1 MSPSAT
7 AQLRQL
13 EKIKTHFGEGLAER
27 KLNRLKVLEKSRL
40 ASAAAILRLHEI
52 LCFIRA
58 YPDNAEILIQVK
70 SMLDQFA
77 LRPDLKRY
85 RHALVNTGI
94 AGTVIEFSFFADSA
108 MWLARN
114 WGSQLKINWQ
124 TFDNT
129 DKLEAL
135 LPMLAVYS
143 ETPALDEM
151 SLEVQTWIKTLKRAD
166 ETDAEFFLSRMEQ
179 ADLGQTR
186 ELLMDGLDLPLQLLP
201 GDKTPA
207 RTREH
212 YRAATLSFQTAPLIR
227 NRPDMPQDGMRPP
240 LSVRDV
246 NPREGRQLI
255 DLARS
260 CMATRSRDLD
270 AIAYGDPR
278 DVRIVDCGGGLQ
290 LIWNGVIPER
300 RLMFE
305 TLYGFVVLNNGVP
318 LGYGAA
324 TCLFNSCEFAFTI
337 FDTFRSGETAHV
349 YGWAIANVHHLFA
362 ADTFMKDP
370 YQLGQ
375 DNDDALASG
384 AWWFYQKLG
393 YRPRKKSFLQLM
405 RRELKT
411 MKQRPSHRSSLTTL
425 KTLASENAYLH
436 LGQQRDDILG
446 ELPLANVSLQ
456 VTHYLARNFGADR
469 KRAEHTCSK
478 QAAQRLGLK
487 TMKSFSSDERLMWRR
502 WSPLVMI
509 IPNLEQ
515 WPVADRRA
523 LVSLIR
529 AKGGRRESEYTQRFD
544 AHKRLQKALIQLS
557 KS

>member
-1 MSPSAT
+1 MSASAT

-13 EKIKTHFGEGLAER
+13 EKIKTHFDEGLAEQ
-27 KLNRLKVLEKSRL
+27 KLIRLKVLEKSRL
-40 ASAAAILRLHEI
+40 ASAAGVLRLHET
-52 LCFIRA
+52 LCFMRA
-58 YPDNAEILIQVK
+58 YPDNAEVFHQVK
-70 SMLDQFA
+70 GMLARFA
-77 LRPDLKRY
+77 ARQDLKRH
-85 RHALVNTGI
+85 RHALVNSGI
-94 AGTVIEFSFFADSA
+94 SGTVIEFSFFADSA

-114 WGSQLKINWQ
+114 WGSQLNVDWE
-124 TFDNT
+124 TFENT

-135 LPMLAVYS
+135 LPMLVVYP

-151 SLEVQTWIKTLKRAD
+151 PFEVQAWIKVLKHAD
-166 ETDAEFFLSRMEQ
+166 ETDAGFFLSRMEQ

-186 ELLMDGLDLPLQLLP
+186 EMLLDGLDLPLQLLP

-212 YRAATLSFQTAPLIR
+212 YRDSALSFQTGPL
-227 NRPDMPQDGMRPP
+227 NRSRPNMPQDGMRPP
-240 LSVRDV
+240 LAVHDL

-260 CMATRSRDLD
+260 CMATRSRDID
-270 AIAYGDPR
+270 AIAYGDAR
-278 DVRIVDCGGGLQ
+278 DVRIVDCGNGLQ
-290 LIWNGVIPER
+290 LMWNGVIPER

-324 TCLFNSCEFAFTI
+324 TCLFNSCEIAFTI

-349 YGWAIANVHHLFA
+349 YGWTIANIHHLFG
-362 ADTFMKDP
+362 ADTIMKDP

-393 YRPRKKSFLQLM
+393 YRPRKKSLLQLM
-405 RRELKT
+405 RRELRA

-425 KTLASENAYLH
+425 KTLASANAYLH
-436 LGQQRDDILG
+436 LGQQRDDVLG

-456 VTHYLARNFGADR
+456 VTHYLAKHFGADR
-469 KRAEHTCSK
+469 RRAEQVCSK
-478 QAAQRLGLK
+478 QAAQRLGIK
-487 TMKSFSSDERLMWRR
+487 TMRGFSAGERLMWRR
-502 WSPLVMI
+502 WAPLVMI
-509 IPNLEQ
+509 LPELER
-515 WPVADRRA
+515 WPVADRKA
-523 LVSLIR
+523 LATLIR

-544 AHKRLQKALIQLS
+544 AHKRLRSALIQLS
-557 KS
+557 KL